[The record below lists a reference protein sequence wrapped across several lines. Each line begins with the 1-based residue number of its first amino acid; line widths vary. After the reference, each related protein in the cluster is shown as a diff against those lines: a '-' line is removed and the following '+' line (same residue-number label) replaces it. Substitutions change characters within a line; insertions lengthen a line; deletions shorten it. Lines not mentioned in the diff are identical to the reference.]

1 MKIEILEPFG
11 YCAGVERAMKMA
23 LEVKKAHQDQEVVVL
38 GMLVHNADALNEL
51 SKAGITTIFDE
62 NKSLV
67 ELIDKVDNNTIVI
80 LTAHGHS
87 MAVEEELNR
96 RNIDFVD
103 ATCPFVTITEN
114 VIKKAV
120 SENRDV
126 LYLGKKNHPEANAAL
141 SISNKVHLIE
151 PKNVH
156 LKEKYTNP
164 LVISQTTFSESEIA
178 QTISFIKDALKEVT
192 VSESICQASTL
203 RQNALKNLSKD
214 VELIYVV
221 GGKNSNNTKTLFEI
235 ASSTHPKAKVLMIEN
250 ANDINKKD
258 LLGLNY
264 VAISSGAST
273 PREITLEVENKIKSL
288 LN

>member
-23 LEVKKAHQDQEVVVL
+23 LEVKKANQDKEVVVL

-51 SKAGITTIFDE
+51 SKAGITTIYDE
-62 NKSLV
+62 NKSSV
-67 ELIDKVDNNTIVI
+67 ELIDKVDNKAIVI

-87 MAVEEELNR
+87 LAVEEELNR
-96 RNIDFVD
+96 RNIVFID
-103 ATCPFVTITEN
+103 ATCPFVTLTEN

-156 LKEKYTNP
+156 LDEKYTNP

-178 QTISFIKDALKEVT
+178 QTISFIKDVLKDVS

-258 LLGLNY
+258 LKGLNY

-273 PREITLEVENKIKSL
+273 PREITLEVESKIKSL

>member
-51 SKAGITTIFDE
+51 SKAGITTIYDE
-62 NKSLV
+62 NESLV
-67 ELIDKVDNNTIVI
+67 ELIDGVNNNAIVI

-87 MAVEEELNR
+87 LAVEEELNR
-96 RNIDFVD
+96 RGIEFVD
-103 ATCPFVTITEN
+103 ATCPFVTLTEN

-151 PKNVH
+151 PKNVR
-156 LKEKYTNP
+156 LDEKYTNP

-178 QTISFIKDALKEVT
+178 QTISFIKDALKEVS

-203 RQNALKNLSKD
+203 RQNAVKNLSKD

-273 PREITLEVENKIKSL
+273 PKEITLEVENKIKSL

>member
-23 LEVKKAHQDQEVVVL
+23 LEVKKAHQDKEVVVL

-51 SKAGITTIFDE
+51 SKAGITTIYDE

-67 ELIDKVDNNTIVI
+67 ELIDKVDNKAIVI

-87 MAVEEELNR
+87 LVVEEEFNR
-96 RNIDFVD
+96 RNIVFID
-103 ATCPFVTITEN
+103 ATCPFVTLTEN

-151 PKNVH
+151 PKNIH
-156 LKEKYTNP
+156 LDEKYTNP
-164 LVISQTTFSESEIA
+164 LVISQTTFSEAEIA
-178 QTISFIKDALKEVT
+178 QTISFIKDALKDVS

-250 ANDINKKD
+250 AHDINKKD
-258 LLGLNY
+258 LRGLNY

-273 PREITLEVENKIKSL
+273 PREITLAVESKIKSL

>member
-67 ELIDKVDNNTIVI
+67 ELIDKVDNNAIVI

-87 MAVEEELNR
+87 LAVEEELNR
-96 RNIDFVD
+96 RSIKFID
-103 ATCPFVTITEN
+103 ATCPFVTLTEN

-156 LKEKYTNP
+156 LEQKYTNP

-178 QTISFIKDALKEVT
+178 QTISFIKDALKEVS

-250 ANDINKKD
+250 ANDINKKN
-258 LLGLNY
+258 LIGLNY

-273 PREITLEVENKIKSL
+273 PREITLAVENKIKSL

>member
-1 MKIEILEPFG
+1 MKIEILKPFG

-62 NKSLV
+62 NKSLI
-67 ELIDKVDNNTIVI
+67 ELIDKVDNNAIVI

-87 MAVEEELNR
+87 LAVEEELNR
-96 RNIDFVD
+96 RNIEFID
-103 ATCPFVTITEN
+103 ATCPFVTLTEN

-156 LKEKYTNP
+156 LDEKYIKP

-178 QTISFIKDALKEVT
+178 QTISFIKDALKEVS

-273 PREITLEVENKIKSL
+273 PREITLAVENKIKSL

>member
-11 YCAGVERAMKMA
+11 YCAGVERAMKMT
-23 LEVKKAHQDQEVVVL
+23 LEVKKVHQDQEVVVL

-51 SKAGITTIFDE
+51 SKAGVTTIFDE

-67 ELIDKVDNNTIVI
+67 KLIDRVDNNAIVI

-87 MAVEEELNR
+87 LSVEEELNR
-96 RNIDFVD
+96 RNIEFID
-103 ATCPFVTITEN
+103 ATCPFVTLTEN

-156 LKEKYTNP
+156 LDEKYTNP

-178 QTISFIKDALKEVT
+178 QTISFIKDALKEVS

-273 PREITLEVENKIKSL
+273 PREITLAVENKIKSL

>member
-62 NKSLV
+62 NKSLI
-67 ELIDKVDNNTIVI
+67 ELIDKVDNNAIVI

-87 MAVEEELNR
+87 LAVEEELNR
-96 RNIDFVD
+96 RNIKFID
-103 ATCPFVTITEN
+103 ATCPFVTLTEN

-156 LKEKYTNP
+156 LEDKYTNP

-178 QTISFIKDALKEVT
+178 QTISFIKDALKEVS

-273 PREITLEVENKIKSL
+273 PREITLAVENKIKSL

>member
-11 YCAGVERAMKMA
+11 YCAGVKRAMKMA
-23 LEVKKAHQDQEVVVL
+23 LEVKKTHQDQEVVVL

-51 SKAGITTIFDE
+51 SKAGISTIYDK

-67 ELIDKVDNNTIVI
+67 ELIDRVDNNAIVI

-87 MAVEEELNR
+87 LAVEEELNR
-96 RNIDFVD
+96 RNIEFID
-103 ATCPFVTITEN
+103 ATCPFVTLTEN

-156 LKEKYTNP
+156 LEEKYTNP

-178 QTISFIKDALKEVT
+178 QTISFIKDALKEVS

-221 GGKNSNNTKTLFEI
+221 GGKNSNNTKTLFDI

-258 LLGLNY
+258 LIGLNY

-273 PREITLEVENKIKSL
+273 PREITLAVENKIKSL

>member
-103 ATCPFVTITEN
+103 ATCPFVTLTEN

-178 QTISFIKDALKEVT
+178 QTISFINDALKDVS

-235 ASSTHPKAKVLMIEN
+235 ASSTHPNAKVLMIEN

-273 PREITLEVENKIKSL
+273 PREITLAVENKIKAL

>member
-103 ATCPFVTITEN
+103 ATCPFVTLTEN

-126 LYLGKKNHPEANAAL
+126 LYLGKKNHPEANASL

>member
-103 ATCPFVTITEN
+103 ATCPFVTLTEN

>member
-67 ELIDKVDNNTIVI
+67 ELIDKVDNNAIVI

-87 MAVEEELNR
+87 LAVEEELNR
-96 RNIDFVD
+96 RNIEFID
-103 ATCPFVTITEN
+103 ATCPFVTLTEN

-151 PKNVH
+151 PKNVQ
-156 LKEKYTNP
+156 LDEKYSHP

-178 QTISFIKDALKEVT
+178 QTISFIKDALKEVS

-235 ASSTHPKAKVLMIEN
+235 ASSTHPEAKVLMIEN
-250 ANDINKKD
+250 ANDVNKKD

>member
-1 MKIEILEPFG
+1 MKIEILKPFG

-51 SKAGITTIFDE
+51 SKAGISTIYDE

-67 ELIDKVDNNTIVI
+67 ELIDKVDNNAIVI

-87 MAVEEELNR
+87 LAVEEELNR
-96 RNIDFVD
+96 RNIKFID
-103 ATCPFVTITEN
+103 ATCPFVTLTEN

-156 LKEKYTNP
+156 LEEKYTNP

-178 QTISFIKDALKEVT
+178 QTISFIKDALKEVS

-264 VAISSGAST
+264 IAISSGAST

>member
-51 SKAGITTIFDE
+51 SKAGITTIYDE

-67 ELIDKVDNNTIVI
+67 ELIDKVDNNAIVI

-87 MAVEEELNR
+87 LAVEEELNR
-96 RNIDFVD
+96 RNIEFID
-103 ATCPFVTITEN
+103 ATCPFVTLTEN

-156 LKEKYTNP
+156 LDEKYSHP

-178 QTISFIKDALKEVT
+178 QTISFIKDALKEVS

-235 ASSTHPKAKVLMIEN
+235 ASTTHPKAKVLMIEN

-258 LLGLNY
+258 LIGLNY